1 MKFYKYFLCLAILLF
16 SLNGFSKSCEKN
28 GSCRERFKGQRDPYD
43 LQRESSRA
51 HIAAF
56 FMANFATNRFLESD
70 YFSEKFGR
78 KLSRNERIVYSALG
92 LTAIGLV
99 KELVYDP
106 DGLSRGDVA
115 SNTTGLVLSMAF
127 EWTLF

>member
-1 MKFYKYFLCLAILLF
+1 MKFYKYFACLAILLF
-16 SLNGFSKSCEKN
+16 SLNSFAKSCEKN
-28 GSCRERFKGQRDPYD
+28 NSCRERFKGQKDPYD
-43 LQRESSRA
+43 IQRESSRA

-56 FMANFATNRFLESD
+56 FMANFAVNRFLESD
-70 YFSEKFGR
+70 FATEKLGR
-78 KLSRNERIVYSALG
+78 KLSKNERILYTALG
-92 LTAIGLV
+92 LTAVGLV

-106 DGLSRGDVA
+106 DGLSRADMA